1 MNLLQKIWK
10 YIPALFI
17 LGLLGACINSF
28 EAETSDAGNILV
40 IDARITDQNALQNVF
55 LTRTVAFGTDT
66 LLAESGA
73 LVALEAESGQQFDF
87 HEKEKGVY
95 RSNQFLELIGGNR
108 YRLIVRTT
116 DGKQYS
122 SGYETMPARVPISEV
137 KTVRKFNA
145 LQKEGVEVTVS
156 NFSGPEDS
164 GAYRYAYEET
174 YMVIPPF
181 YNPFEWGEIDYD
193 FSDGDGWEVSVT
205 PRTTDVGVCFATNK
219 SKDII
224 LANTTGLSE
233 NNLIDF
239 PVRFIGRDE
248 YMISHRYSILVSQF
262 HQSAEAHSFY
272 STLDDFSSAESIFNT
287 VQPGFLEGNIQSLD
301 GGKVI
306 GYFEL
311 SSYSEQRV
319 FFSYQDLFPGEALPP
334 YLTNCATG
342 APPLYPE
349 GFHIGPG
356 GVLDG
361 VTGSPLIDA
370 IQAGLIAY
378 HAENEDYEDYIEREG
393 RLGGA
398 APYLTKPLSC
408 VDCTAVGTTARP
420 EFWIE

>member
-1 MNLLQKIWK
+1 MILPQKIWN

-17 LGLLGACINSF
+17 MGLLGACINSF
-28 EAETSDAGNILV
+28 EAETSDSGNILV
-40 IDARITDQNALQNVF
+40 IDARITDQNAPQVVF

-66 LLAESGA
+66 LLTESGA
-73 LVALEAESGQQFDF
+73 TVALESESGQIFDF
-87 HEKEKGVY
+87 QEHEKGVY
-95 RSNQFLELIGGNR
+95 LSNQPLDLIGGNL
-108 YRLIVRTT
+108 YRLAVRTT
-116 DGKQYS
+116 DGQQYNS
-122 SGYETMPARVPISEV
+122 SYEAMPAKVPITEV

-145 LQKEGVEVTVS
+145 LQEEGVEVTVS
-156 NFSGPEDS
+156 NSAGPEDS

-174 YMVIPPF
+174 YVVIPPF

-193 FSDGDGWEVSVT
+193 FSDGDGWEVSVA
-205 PRTTDVGVCFATNK
+205 PRTADVSLCYAT
-219 SKDII
+219 SESTDII
-224 LANTTGLSE
+224 LATTAGLTE
-233 NNLIDF
+233 NKLIDF
-239 PVRFIGRDE
+239 PVRFIGRDQ
-248 YMISHRYSILVSQF
+248 YMISHRYSILVRQF

-272 STLDDFSSAESIFNT
+272 STLDEFSSAESIFNS
-287 VQPGFLEGNIQSLD
+287 VQPGFLEGNIQSVD
-301 GGKVI
+301 GGVVI

-319 FFSYQDLFPGEALPP
+319 FFSYEDLFAGEALPP

-361 VTGSPLIDA
+361 VADSPLIDA
-370 IQAGLIAY
+370 ILAGLIAY